1 MTAKQPG
8 MTIRPLT
15 ANDLAPLRAVIDAT
29 GLFPGE
35 MLDDMAAPH
44 LRGEAAGELWLTT
57 ADTTALAYAA
67 AERMTEGTWN
77 LLLIAVHP
85 DRQRQGI
92 GAALVAEVEARL
104 RAAGVRLLL
113 VETSGLDEFEPTRG
127 FYRALGF
134 TEEGRIRDYYKA
146 GEAKVIFAKAL
157 ARGAA

>member
-1 MTAKQPG
+1 
-8 MTIRPLT
+8 MTIRLLSP
-15 ANDLAPLRAVIDAT
+15 ADLAPLRAVIDAT
-29 GLFPGE
+29 GLFPGDLLDE
-35 MLDDMAAPH
+35 MARPFLA
-44 LRGEAAGELWLTT
+44 GEAPGEIWLTT
-57 ADTTALAYAA
+57 HDTTALAYGA

-92 GAALVAEVEARL
+92 GAALVAAVEARL
-104 RAAGVRLLL
+104 REAGARLLL

-134 TEEGRIRDYYKA
+134 AEEGRIRDYYKA